1 MDKEFKN
8 MDDLFRSELGGSVT
22 EAPSFVKDRI
32 DNALGFKRKRF
43 GALLIVSLLVVLGI
57 TGGIVYQLTG
67 DAETSRQALNWQQ
80 SNSSQRFQETTVAL
94 SESKH
99 SPDINQ
105 ESDHSSVIT
114 ASSATSSPISAAA
127 AQVNTTQSNPFDS
140 DHSTEAPAGESKKG
154 NLENGVQR
162 KVIKQAVQP
171 GSVDPMTA
179 GETNPL
185 NEISAV
191 SEGDEPKEEPD
202 PAPKNIQVA
211 EKSKSEGSEVS
222 EKSGTKE
229 SEITEKEEDVLAD
242 SKISPAE
249 SSIDPAL
256 QEPAIS
262 IEPPK
267 PTYQPFMLSLSS
279 GMNFSRTNYTSEN
292 MSEAYLYNTALNDAP
307 GWQVNTDFTYR
318 FKNGLTFGS
327 GLGYSQFNEAYDYQL
342 SKTEVETNSFY
353 EYEYDYELIYSTYL
367 TTTLGDTNEITVV
380 EYVSDSVAY
389 VTDSTLVT
397 TTDTVVKDQS
407 YSGNNRFSYVQIPF
421 RLGTQ
426 MQFGKF
432 QLDLFADTRLN
443 FLTMSRGN
451 LVEAGEL
458 KPFTAKDPV
467 YRKFY
472 VDVTLGTRL
481 HYQLFGQLYANASI
495 QYRPVMGNTYQTM
508 SLGKSFDYFH
518 AGLGLSWRF

>member
-57 TGGIVYQLTG
+57 SGGIVYQLTG

-80 SNSSQRFQETTVAL
+80 PNSSQRFQETTIAL
-94 SESKH
+94 TESTH
-99 SPDINQ
+99 ASDINQ
-105 ESDHSSVIT
+105 ESDHSSINT
-114 ASSATSSPISAAA
+114 SSSATSSPTSAAV
-127 AQVNTTQSNPFDS
+127 QVNPTQSNPFDS
-140 DHSTEAPAGESKKG
+140 DHSTEAPADQSKKEK
-154 NLENGVQR
+154 LE
-162 KVIKQAVQP
+162 KVAQHKAIKQAVQS
-171 GSVDPMTA
+171 GSTDAMTA
-179 GETNPL
+179 GQTNPL

-191 SEGDEPKEEPD
+191 RDGGEPAEEPN
-202 PAPKNIQVA
+202 PAPENIHGS
-211 EKSKSEGSEVS
+211 EKTETEDSEVS
-222 EKSGTKE
+222 EESGTKE

-249 SSIDPAL
+249 STIVPEL
-256 QEPAIS
+256 REPAIS

-292 MSEAYLYNTALNDAP
+292 MNEAYLYNTALNDAP

-318 FKNGLTFGS
+318 FKNGLTFGT
-327 GLGYSQFNEAYDYQL
+327 GLGYSHFNEAYDYQL
-342 SKTEVETNSFY
+342 SNTEVETNSSY

-397 TTDTVVKDQS
+397 TTDTVVNDQS
-407 YSGNNRFSYVQIPF
+407 YSGNNRFSYVQVPF

-495 QYRPVMGNTYQTM
+495 QYRPVMGNTYQAM